1 MAEHAINRD
10 EALQKA
16 EWRTRIMVAV
26 ANQAFDTETLL
37 QMLDAGWEQ
46 AHSEG
51 LMDAEHVCQRVANSL
66 KDARGAQ
73 VAGAL
78 AEACRELDAR
88 NRSGRTPY
96 TFLATDGGTNG

>member
-1 MAEHAINRD
+1 MDDHAISRE

-16 EWRTRIMVAV
+16 EWRARIMLAV

-51 LMDAEHVCQRVANSL
+51 LMDAAYICQKIADSMS
-66 KDARGAQ
+66 DARGIK
-73 VAGAL
+73 VAGTL
-78 AEACRELDAR
+78 AESCRKLDAR
-88 NRSGRTPY
+88 NRAGRAPY
-96 TFLATDGGTNG
+96 TFLATERADG